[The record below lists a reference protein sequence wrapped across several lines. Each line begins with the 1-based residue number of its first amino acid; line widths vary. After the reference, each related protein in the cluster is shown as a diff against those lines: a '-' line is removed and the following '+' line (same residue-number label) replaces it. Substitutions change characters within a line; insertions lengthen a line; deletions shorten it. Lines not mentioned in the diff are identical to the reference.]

1 MLKTFGEF
9 VVCTA
14 VAAGLIGLFGWIM
27 AGAMNYI

>member
-9 VVCTA
+9 VVCTV
-14 VAAGLIGLFGWIM
+14 VAIVLVGAFGAFM